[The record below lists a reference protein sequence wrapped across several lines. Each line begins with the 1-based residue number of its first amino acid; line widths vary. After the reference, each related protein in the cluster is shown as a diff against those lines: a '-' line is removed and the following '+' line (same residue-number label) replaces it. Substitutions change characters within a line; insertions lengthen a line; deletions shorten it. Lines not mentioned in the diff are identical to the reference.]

1 MCIKMEVTD
10 QTSPNNQRG
19 DPRLRF
25 HELFSVK
32 LENGNKFIS
41 TPKFGSRAFITI
53 MLHALK
59 CR

>member
-1 MCIKMEVTD
+1 MEVTD